1 MKRYFIFFIIALG
14 LVFLTLLNI
23 KSEKE
28 IILTDFSKPITFD
41 YTAKYE
47 HSLLEYGVKGKVE
60 GGILGIQDYCYY
72 SEPIKGFRR
81 CDTTERMY
89 PLNKDID
96 YSVVIRS
103 QEKNKVSII
112 TLIPDSTLKGEVT
125 VYFRERKFFL

>member
-1 MKRYFIFFIIALG
+1 MKRSFIFFIIAVG
-14 LVFLTLLNI
+14 LVLLALI
-23 KSEKE
+23 MKSEKE
-28 IILTDFSKPITFD
+28 IVLTDFSKSITFD

-47 HSLLEYGVKGKVE
+47 HSLLEYGVKGKIE

-89 PLNKDID
+89 PLSKDVD
-96 YSVVIRS
+96 YSVVIRN
-103 QEKNKVSII
+103 QEKNKVTVI

-125 VYFRERKFFL
+125 VYFRERKFFF